1 MDPLPFLFLAVLI
14 FGSLQVGAYL
24 AWRSIRPEQ
33 KIVGTGQVKMRDF
46 EAEPIPKLNRKKIT

>member
-46 EAEPIPKLNRKKIT
+46 EAEPIPKLNRKK